1 MDAPPRLLSLI
12 VEAVAL
18 SFWLGAAV
26 LLAAV
31 VAPALFAALP
41 NPAAAGDVV
50 GRVLPVLLWA
60 GIVVALF
67 VGYIEAFAQ
76 NAMVTRNWTP
86 GAQRPDPNDV
96 VHFGGYRAAGQRAGF
111 GFLIALACGYALV
124 LGQRID
130 RLRASIG
137 QPIETLSAS
146 DPRRID
152 FGRMH
157 ALSVAALG
165 VAMLSA
171 LGLTISAIRRLLGNR
186 AAQRTIQQRLEPSH
200 HA

>member
-1 MDAPPRLLSLI
+1 VDAPQSPVSLV
-12 VEAVAL
+12 VELVAL
-18 SFWLGAAV
+18 SLWLGAAV
-26 LLAAV
+26 LFAAV

-41 NPAAAGDVV
+41 DRASAGEVV
-50 GRVLPVLLWA
+50 GRVLPVLLWT
-60 GIVVALF
+60 GIAIAVVVGLLEAL
-67 VGYIEAFAQ
+67 VQQAIL
-76 NAMVTRNWTP
+76 TKNWNLRSQP
-86 GAQRPDPNDV
+86 PDLNDV
-96 VHFGGYRAAGQRAGF
+96 VHFSGYGIAGQRAGV
-111 GFLIALACGYALV
+111 GFLIALACGYGLV

-137 QPIETLSAS
+137 GPVDALAAT

-171 LGLTISAIRRLLGNR
+171 AGLAISVVRRLLGTR
-186 AAQRTIQQRLEPSH
+186 AVRRTFQQSLEPSH

>member
-1 MDAPPRLLSLI
+1 MDAARRPLSLI
-12 VEAVAL
+12 VEVVAL

-26 LLAAV
+26 LFAAV

-41 NPAAAGDVV
+41 TPAAAGDVV
-50 GRVLPVLLWA
+50 GRVLPVLLW
-60 GIVVALF
+60 GGVVVSLI

-76 NAMVTRNWTP
+76 NAQFTKNREQR
-86 GAQRPDPNDV
+86 AQRPDPNDV
-96 VHFGGYRAAGQRAGF
+96 VHFGGYRAAGRRAGF

-137 QPIETLSAS
+137 RPIDSRSAN

-171 LGLTISAIRRLLGNR
+171 LGLTISAVRRLLGTR
-186 AAQRTIQQRLEPSH
+186 AARRAFQRQLEPSH

>member
-1 MDAPPRLLSLI
+1 MDPPPRPLLLV
-12 VEAVAL
+12 VEVVAL

-41 NPAAAGDVV
+41 SRTSAGEVV
-50 GRVLPVLLWA
+50 GRVLPVLLWL
-60 GIVVALF
+60 GILVALIVGLIEVVARSGLL
-67 VGYIEAFAQ
+67 
-76 NAMVTRNWTP
+76 TKS
-86 GAQRPDPNDV
+86 
-96 VHFGGYRAAGQRAGF
+96 AGF
-111 GFLIALACGYALV
+111 FIALACGYGLV

-130 RLRASIG
+130 RLRTSVG

-146 DPRRID
+146 DPRRVD

-157 ALSVAALG
+157 GLSVAALG
-165 VAMLSA
+165 VGMLA
-171 LGLTISAIRRLLGNR
+171 AAGLTVSAVRRLLG
-186 AAQRTIQQRLEPSH
+186 QRTTRRTFQQNFEPSH

>member
-1 MDAPPRLLSLI
+1 MDAPPRPSSLV
-12 VEAVAL
+12 VEVMAL

-26 LLAAV
+26 LFAAV

-41 NPAAAGDVV
+41 SRTSAGEVV
-50 GRVLPVLLWA
+50 GRVLPVLLWG
-60 GIVVALF
+60 GIVVSLI
-67 VGYIEAFAQ
+67 VGFIEAFAQ
-76 NAMVTRNWTP
+76 QTILTKNWNLR
-86 GAQRPDPNDV
+86 AQPPDLNDV
-96 VHFGGYRAAGQRAGF
+96 VHFAGYRVAGQRAGL

-130 RLRASIG
+130 RLRVSVG
-137 QPIETLSAS
+137 QPIDALSAS
-146 DPRRID
+146 DPRRVD

-165 VAMLSA
+165 VAMLA
-171 LGLTISAIRRLLGNR
+171 AAGLTVSAVRRLLGRR
-186 AAQRTIQQRLEPSH
+186 AARPALQQRLEPSQ

>member
-1 MDAPPRLLSLI
+1 MDAPPRPLSLI
-12 VEAVAL
+12 VEVVAL
-18 SFWLGAAV
+18 SFWLGAA
-26 LLAAV
+26 LLFAAV

-41 NPAAAGDVV
+41 SPATAGDVV

-60 GIVVALF
+60 GVVVSLI

-76 NAMVTRNWTP
+76 NAILTKRWTP
-86 GAQRPDPNDV
+86 GARRPDLNDV

-130 RLRASIG
+130 RLRTSIG
-137 QPIETLSAS
+137 QPIETLAAS
-146 DPRRID
+146 DPHRID

-171 LGLTISAIRRLLGNR
+171 FGLTVSAIRRLLGSR
-186 AAQRTIQQRLEPSH
+186 AAERTFQQRLEPSH

>member
-1 MDAPPRLLSLI
+1 MDAPPRPLSLV
-12 VEAVAL
+12 VEVMAL

-26 LLAAV
+26 LFAAV

-41 NPAAAGDVV
+41 SRTTAGDVV
-50 GRVLPVLLWA
+50 GRILPVLLWSGIAVSLIA
-60 GIVVALF
+60 GF
-67 VGYIEAFAQ
+67 IEAVAQ
-76 NAMVTRNWTP
+76 QTILTKNWNLR
-86 GAQRPDPNDV
+86 AQPPDLNDA
-96 VHFGGYRAAGQRAGF
+96 VHFAGYRAAGQRAGL

-130 RLRASIG
+130 RLRESVG
-137 QPIETLSAS
+137 QPIDSLSAS
-146 DPRRID
+146 DPRRVD

-165 VAMLSA
+165 VAMLA
-171 LGLTISAIRRLLGNR
+171 AAGLTVSAVRRLLGR
-186 AAQRTIQQRLEPSH
+186 RSARQAFQQRLEPSQ

>member
-1 MDAPPRLLSLI
+1 MDAPPRPLSLV
-12 VEAVAL
+12 VEVVAL

-26 LLAAV
+26 LFAAV

-41 NPAAAGDVV
+41 SRTTAGDVV

-60 GIVVALF
+60 GIVVSLIAGF
-67 VGYIEAFAQ
+67 IEAVAQ
-76 NAMVTRNWTP
+76 NAILTRNWNLRGQP
-86 GAQRPDPNDV
+86 PDLNDV
-96 VHFGGYRAAGQRAGF
+96 VHFAGYRVAGQRAGL
-111 GFLIALACGYALV
+111 GFVIALACGYALV

-130 RLRASIG
+130 RLRVSVG

-146 DPRRID
+146 DPRRLD

-157 ALSVAALG
+157 AWSVAALG

-171 LGLTISAIRRLLGNR
+171 AGLTVSAVRRLLGQR
-186 AAQRTIQQRLEPSH
+186 AAQRTFQQRLEPSH